1 VKSKIEKSVPSLSKG
16 RRLKHGGFTLIEV
29 AAALVVLSMILASV
43 MMVMSQITSG
53 MIDLQSE
60 IQAFT
65 VARQN
70 MEKLLASVEVSDT
83 SDYGV
88 LETNA
93 DIDWQTVVEPFYE
106 PISKRMW
113 IRGICTA
120 GYTDSKGQRKTVEL
134 TCWLTGLTAQQIK
147 QILEQQKRIE
157 ETMKQ
162 FSNTEY
168 GQQIFEQRQIN
179 VAFLK
184 YKGLD
189 VDAYNEFTEQIER
202 RRINYIAENGF
213 GEGYEEFLTG
223 LIEEETNFLYQFNI
237 NYDEYVNF
245 YETYDPQTDYS
256 QLRDQEKQQ
265 SSQGKID
272 TVKPAE
278 SPPDSEVP
286 QNETAVQDDTATQ
299 NNTDIK
305 DIKLPDNLPPEILE
319 QLRGAG
325 ITK

>member
-1 VKSKIEKSVPSLSKG
+1 VKSKIEKSMASLLKG
-16 RRLKHGGFTLIEV
+16 HRLKHGGFTLIEV
-29 AAALVVLSMILASV
+29 AAALVILSMILASV
-43 MMVMSQITSG
+43 LTVMSRITSG

-70 MEKLLASVEVSDT
+70 MEKLLTSAEVSDI

-147 QILEQQKRIE
+147 QILEQQKRTE
-157 ETMKQ
+157 KAMEA
-162 FSNTEY
+162 FSQTSS
-168 GQQIFEQRQIN
+168 GQQIAEQRQIN
-179 VAFLK
+179 IAFLK

-189 VDAYNEFTEQIER
+189 VDAYNEFAEQIER
-202 RRINYIAENGF
+202 RRIDYIAQYGF
-213 GEGYEEFLTG
+213 DKEYEDFLAKLT
-223 LIEEETNFLYQFNI
+223 EEEINFLYRFGI
-237 NYDEYVNF
+237 DYDEYVNF

-265 SSQGKID
+265 GKNATDSS
-272 TVKPAE
+272 
-278 SPPDSEVP
+278 PDSG
-286 QNETAVQDDTATQ
+286 ASQDDTATQ
-299 NNTDIK
+299 NDTDTK
-305 DIKLPDNLPPEILE
+305 NIKLPDNLSPEILE